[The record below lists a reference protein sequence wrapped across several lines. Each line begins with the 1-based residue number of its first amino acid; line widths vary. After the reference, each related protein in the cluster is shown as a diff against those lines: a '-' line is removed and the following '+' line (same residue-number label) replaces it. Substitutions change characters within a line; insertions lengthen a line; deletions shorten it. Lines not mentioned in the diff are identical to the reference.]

1 MTSIFNPFEKIST
14 LMKEIN
20 DTLQDPYFDSLA
32 IEKKIKLNQKIDT
45 YNFNTIE
52 TVYLGFHLNKAISLT
67 SSINYIHLSEDFL
80 LNPPSLTLD
89 NSIFILL
96 NNDVAKYLPQY
107 LNFYNNNPKALIIIW
122 DWDSQHWLNMSSILA
137 VHSDFYIPA
146 SSDNL
151 SILSQFSPNVI
162 GPIFAC
168 AHQWSKKFILNNLDM
183 LLVER
188 TSLPLGMH
196 VFYENYPRRNRV
208 IATLNSSIS
217 SVGFSNND
225 FKNRSDLQNFQEWAG
240 YKSHWIVPVLSGVP
254 IRVYNGIITG
264 GIPIVPS
271 FYKNLPENSLIYK
284 SVIYYDTT
292 DVINSTNVLK
302 LAHERFNDEG
312 ENGILTR
319 VCDALNNH
327 HVDFR
332 CLQIIKEINIRVENI
347 KSGNQSNN
355 FGYIGCK

>member
-1 MTSIFNPFEKIST
+1 MTSIFNPFEKISN
-14 LMKEIN
+14 LMKEVN

-32 IEKKIKLNQKIDT
+32 IEKKIKLNKKINT
-45 YNFNTIE
+45 LNFNSVE
-52 TVYLGFHLNKAISLT
+52 TVYLGFHLNKAVSPS
-67 SSINYIHLSEDFL
+67 SSINYNHLPEDFL
-80 LNPPSLTLD
+80 LNSLPLIPE

-96 NNDVAKYLPQY
+96 NNDVAKFLPQY
-107 LNFYNNNPKALIIIW
+107 LNFYNNNPNALIIIW

-137 VHSDFYIPA
+137 VHSDIYIPA

-151 SILSQFSPNVI
+151 AILAQFSPNII

-183 LLVER
+183 LLLER

-217 SVGFSNND
+217 SVGFANND
-225 FKNRSDLQNFQEWAG
+225 FKNKSDAENFQEWAAH
-240 YKSHWIVPVLSGVP
+240 KSHWIVPVLSGVP

-271 FYKNLPENSLIYK
+271 FYKNIPENAHINK
-284 SVIYYDTT
+284 SVIYYDIT
-292 DVINSTNVLK
+292 DVVNSTNVLK

-319 VCDALNNH
+319 ICDALNNH

-332 CLQIIKEINIRVENI
+332 CLQIINEVNLRVQNI
-347 KSGNQSNN
+347 KFGN
-355 FGYIGCK
+355 